1 MGMLVITRKSGESF
15 VLKHEGKVIATV
27 TLVNRMGDTKARI
40 GIDAL
45 PEIAVVRSELLAGSS
60 NNGDQ
65 SVNR

>member
-15 VLKHEGKVIATV
+15 VLKHEGNVIATV
-27 TLVNRMGDTKARI
+27 TLVSRMGDTKARI

-45 PEIAVVRSELLAGSS
+45 PEISVVRSELLAGSP